1 MAGIVTTYNYRM
13 LMIISDTPREWLK
26 LEKALKKAG
35 FISSISESS
44 EAVAILA
51 SLSPDLLVIDHPLP
65 GSEGMEIYR
74 EILTLQEERDI
85 PALLVTDPAYSGQV
99 ELLLQEKPVNVL
111 SRPIKAEALISQLKA
126 MIIGAG
132 ELQSRTDLMVRP
144 DDQLVM
150 LKEAVDALPIG
161 ITLKDTNGRII
172 YSNPTEA
179 AMHGYTVDELIGRQ
193 ARAFAK
199 RSMKKQLVPNLP
211 GEEVIWTRESTNVRK
226 DGTEFPVQ
234 LTSIAVRRSDRH
246 VGIVTICEDI
256 SERKATEEKIYLLA
270 HMDSLTGLPNRRLF
284 HDRLDHALARAR
296 REGRKIC
303 LAYLDLDNFKEINDT
318 YGHDFGDK
326 LLQGV
331 AARMSAIMRESDTL
345 ARLGGDEFIVI
356 LDSVKGEDNFTTAA
370 QRMLSIFTPP
380 FEINGRQ
387 INTSA
392 SIGIAIFPD
401 DAEEGDMLLKAAD
414 AAMYHVKEEGSC
426 GFHFF
431 ATEMHDRIMRRI
443 SIENALKKGLAK
455 GEFFLLYQP
464 QWDVKSAR
472 IIGAEALIRWQSSDF
487 GLMLP
492 AEFISLIEDSGLIFS
507 IGEWVLRTASLEAKR
522 WAAAGH
528 PNLNVAVNISRKQL
542 RQPDFLDVIG
552 GILGNSGVNPGTIE
566 LEFTENMLMEH
577 SEKTIDTLHALKRM
591 GLQLSID
598 NFGAGYSSLNYLKNF
613 PIDRIKI
620 DRSFIADLCGN
631 NDATILKAIV
641 SIANALKMKVIV
653 EGVETAAQLK
663 FLEELGCYE
672 VQGYLLGKP
681 MPANELTKLLQR
693 EGG

>member
-13 LMIISDTPREWLK
+13 LMIISDHFQEWLK

-44 EAVAILA
+44 EAVSILA

-65 GSEGMEIYR
+65 GSEGMDIYR
-74 EILTLQEERDI
+74 EILTLQEEREI

-99 ELLLQEKPVNVL
+99 ELLVQEKPVNVL
-111 SRPIKAEALISQLKA
+111 SRPIEAEALVSLLKS
-126 MIIGAG
+126 MIRGAG
-132 ELQSRTDLMVRP
+132 ELRSRTELMVRV

-179 AMHGYTVDELIGRQ
+179 AMHGFTVDELIGRQ

-199 RSMKKQLVPNLP
+199 RSMKKIVTNLL
-211 GEEVIWTRESTNVRK
+211 EEKGIWSRESTNVRK

-234 LTSIAVRRSDRH
+234 LTSIAVKSANRN

-256 SERKATEEKIYLLA
+256 SERKETEEKIYLLA
-270 HMDSLTGLPNRRLF
+270 HMDALTGLPNRRLF

-431 ATEMHDRIMRRI
+431 STEMHDRIMRRI

-472 IIGAEALIRWQSSDF
+472 IIGTEALIRWQSSDF

-507 IGEWVLRTASLEAKR
+507 IGEWVLRTACLEAKN

-528 PNLNVAVNISRKQL
+528 PNLNVSVNISRKQL
-542 RQPDFLDVIG
+542 KQPDFLDVIA

-566 LEFTENMLMEH
+566 LEFTENMIMEH
-577 SEKTIDTLHALKRM
+577 TEKTIDTLHALKRM

-631 NDATILKAIV
+631 DDAIILKAIV

-653 EGVETAAQLK
+653 EGVETEAQLK